1 MYSRIYLLTATRY
14 RPWTS
19 LGYAVLEG
27 NINVVRLLLA
37 SGAAVNCDSG
47 QGLPLCRSPMYFAA
61 ERGHKRIAKLLMS
74 HGARADLGESFRMKT
89 PLHFAAESGH
99 PEMVKLLV
107 ENGANVN
114 AKYFYEGPYSPITP
128 MGHASR
134 AGHAVSFIFR
144 WGITKGTIYNRP
156 YFTNNAAQ

>member
-1 MYSRIYLLTATRY
+1 
-14 RPWTS
+14 
-19 LGYAVLEG
+19 
-27 NINVVRLLLA
+27 
-37 SGAAVNCDSG
+37 
-47 QGLPLCRSPMYFAA
+47 MYFAA

-134 AGHAVSFIFR
+134 AGHAVSFILR
-144 WGITKGTIYNRP
+144 WGITKGTIYNRL
-156 YFTNNAAQ
+156 YFTNSAVAI